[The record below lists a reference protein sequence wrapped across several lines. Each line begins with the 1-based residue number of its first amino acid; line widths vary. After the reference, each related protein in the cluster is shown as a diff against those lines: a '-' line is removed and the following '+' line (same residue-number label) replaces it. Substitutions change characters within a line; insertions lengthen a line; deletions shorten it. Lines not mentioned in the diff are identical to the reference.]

1 MNDITTLIINTAL
14 SILTILAGL
23 AFKQV
28 KTYLTA
34 KGGEKAVLIAEI
46 VAKNAVNAVEQI
58 VAVDNDNHVDKYD
71 MAKRRVISE
80 LSKYNI
86 TLSESQLETFIESAV
101 KQMNDSWKGEVHD
114 TSK

>member
-1 MNDITTLIINTAL
+1 MNDITTLIVNAAL

-23 AFKQV
+23 AFKQA
-28 KTYLTA
+28 KSYLTA

-58 VAVDNDNHVDKYD
+58 VSINDNHIDKYD
-71 MAKRRVISE
+71 MAKRRVVSE

-101 KQMNDSWKGEVHD
+101 KQMNDSWKGETNG

>member
-1 MNDITTLIINTAL
+1 MNDITTLIVNTAL

-23 AFKQV
+23 AFEQV

-58 VAVDNDNHVDKYD
+58 VSVNDNHIDKYD
-71 MAKRRVISE
+71 LAKRRVVSE

-101 KQMNDSWKGEVHD
+101 KQMNDSWKGEVNGA
-114 TSK
+114 SK

>member
-23 AFKQV
+23 AFRQV

-58 VAVDNDNHVDKYD
+58 VSINDNHIDKYD
-71 MAKRRVISE
+71 MAKRRVVSE

-101 KQMNDSWKGEVHD
+101 KQMNDGWKGEGHG